1 MPTVIYLYGWR
12 FFFFS
17 NEGNEPIH
25 IHVEKNEKKAKYWL
39 DTEKTDAE
47 EAYSEN
53 LSPRDRR
60 EIKKIIFEYFDLIVE
75 EWNKFKE
82 QKNA

>member
-25 IHVEKNEKKAKYWL
+25 IHVEKAEKKAKYWL
-39 DTEKTDAE
+39 DVEKTDIQ
-47 EAYSEN
+47 EAFCEN
-53 LSPRDRR
+53 LGPRDKR
-60 EIKKIIFEYFDLIVE
+60 EVKKVIFEYFDLIIE
-75 EWNKFKE
+75 EWNNWKE
-82 QKNA
+82 QQNA